1 MEPLQELRTLILEHV
16 GNGGRRAAI
25 ADGVR
30 VAVVHEPTPPV
41 VAAMPGP
48 TLAIVAQGT
57 MRTVFNGEPY
67 EYGAGTYLIASLDL
81 PSTSQVVQADPD
93 EPFAIFIMDLRPQAL
108 ASLLLET
115 TGTPASPAHREE
127 LSISDATPTLLDP
140 VVRLLRAA
148 RCPDDLRVLGP
159 SYQREIL
166 WRLLT
171 GDQGALARQIAQ
183 ADNGLAHITRAIGWI
198 REHYHEPLSIAALAR
213 LCGMSPSS
221 FHRHFR
227 AATSATP
234 LQFQKTIRLQT
245 ARTLLWT
252 RSGNVADIA
261 HRVGYESTSQFNRE
275 YRKKFGTSPG
285 RDTPGHRSPGKA

>member
-16 GNGGRRAAI
+16 GDNGRRATI
-25 ADGVR
+25 ADGVD
-30 VAVVHEPTPPV
+30 VAVVDKPTPPV

-48 TLAIVAQGT
+48 TLAIVAQGI
-57 MRTVFNGEPY
+57 MRTVLNGEPY
-67 EYGAGTYLIASLDL
+67 EYGAGKYVIASHGL

-93 EPFAIFIMDLRPQAL
+93 EPLAVFIMDLRPQAV

-115 TGTPASPAHREE
+115 TDTPASPVQRE
-127 LSISDATPTLLDP
+127 LAISDATPKLLDP

-148 RCPDDLRVLGP
+148 RYPDDLRVLGP

-252 RSGNVADIA
+252 RSGSVADIA

-285 RDTPGHRSPGKA
+285 RDTPGHRSPGQA

>member
-16 GNGGRRAAI
+16 GDDGRRATI
-25 ADGVR
+25 ADGVSI
-30 VAVVHEPTPPV
+30 AVVDEPTPPV

-57 MRTVFNGEPY
+57 MRTVLNGEPY
-67 EYGAGTYLIASLDL
+67 EYGAGTYVIASHDW

-93 EPFAIFIMDLRPQAL
+93 NPLAIFIMVLRPQAI

-115 TGTPASPAHREE
+115 TDTPAPPAHRE
-127 LSISDATPTLLDP
+127 LAISDATPKLLDP

-148 RCPDDLRVLGP
+148 RCPDEMRVLGP

-171 GDQGALARQIAQ
+171 GDQGALARQIGR
-183 ADNGLAHITRAIGWI
+183 ADNGLAHISRAIGWI
-198 REHYHEPLSIAALAR
+198 RDHYHEPLSVAALAR

-252 RSGNVADIA
+252 RSGSVADIA

-285 RDTPGHRSPGKA
+285 RDTPGHRLPGQA

>member
-1 MEPLQELRTLILEHV
+1 MLILEHV
-16 GNGGRRAAI
+16 GDDGRMVTI
-25 ADGVR
+25 ADGVG
-30 VAVVHEPTPPV
+30 VAVVDEPTPPV
-41 VAAMPGP
+41 TAAMPGP
-48 TLAIVAQGT
+48 TLAIVAAGV
-57 MRTVFNGEPY
+57 MRTVLNGEPY
-67 EYGAGTYLIASLDL
+67 EYGAGKYVIASHGL
-81 PSTSQVVQADPD
+81 PSTSHVLQADPD
-93 EPFAIFIMDLRPQAL
+93 EPLAIFIMALRPQAI

-115 TGTPASPAHREE
+115 TDTPASPAQRE
-127 LSISDATPTLLDP
+127 LAISDATPKLLDP

-148 RCPDDLRVLGP
+148 RYPDDLRVLGP

-227 AATSATP
+227 AVTAATP

-252 RSGNVADIA
+252 RSGSVADIA

-285 RDTPGHRSPGKA
+285 RDTPTHRPPGQA

>member
-16 GNGGRRAAI
+16 GDDRRRATI
-25 ADGVR
+25 ADGVS
-30 VAVVHEPTPPV
+30 VAVVNEPTPPV

-57 MRTVFNGEPY
+57 MRTVLNGEPY
-67 EYGAGTYLIASLDL
+67 EYGAGTYVIASHNL

-93 EPFAIFIMDLRPQAL
+93 NPLAIFIMGLRPQAI

-115 TGTPASPAHREE
+115 AGTPASPTHRE
-127 LSISDATPTLLDP
+127 LAISDAPPKLLDP

-171 GDQGALARQIAQ
+171 GDHGALARQIGR
-183 ADNGLAHITRAIGWI
+183 ADALAHTSSAIGWI

-221 FHRHFR
+221 FHWHFR
-227 AATSATP
+227 AATSLTP

-252 RSGNVADIA
+252 RSGSVADIA
-261 HRVGYESTSQFNRE
+261 HRVGYDSTSQFNRG

-285 RDTPGHRSPGKA
+285 CDTPGHRSPGQA